1 VVTAGELKSGSEPI
15 SLSTENCIALIQA
28 IVQYDFWP
36 KGGYLQPAK
45 VTVAGLRLESFPAVA
60 TMHKKRALYDRLD
73 FQGTVMSD
81 SGSVPGSNLRYRRHV
96 FRFSQ
101 KYWECSAPNAEE
113 EMT

>member
-45 VTVAGLRLESFPAVA
+45 VTVAGSRLQAAGIIPGSG
-60 TMHKKRALYDRLD
+60 TMHKRGLCDRRD
-73 FQGTVMSD
+73 FKE
-81 SGSVPGSNLRYRRHV
+81 LL
-96 FRFSQ
+96 
-101 KYWECSAPNAEE
+101 
-113 EMT
+113 

>member
-45 VTVAGLRLESFPAVA
+45 VTVAGLQSAGIIPGGG
-60 TMHKKRALYDRLD
+60 TMHKRGLRDRRD
-73 FQGTVMSD
+73 FKE
-81 SGSVPGSNLRYRRHV
+81 LL
-96 FRFSQ
+96 
-101 KYWECSAPNAEE
+101 
-113 EMT
+113 